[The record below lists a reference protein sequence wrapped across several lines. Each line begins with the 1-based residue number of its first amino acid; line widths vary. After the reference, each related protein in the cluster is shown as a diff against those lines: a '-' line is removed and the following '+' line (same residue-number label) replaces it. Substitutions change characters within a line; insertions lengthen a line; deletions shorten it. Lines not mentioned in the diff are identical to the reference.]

1 MNENLRGPFQ
11 VNDPEEARRI
21 RSKGGKVM
29 DGGSRVISPSGRY
42 SLNMSRALGDAD
54 YKTPRRIVSATPDVR
69 HVTLGCGT
77 AKVKDPMMREAHD
90 PSSAAETLDVRL
102 LSSLNTYT
110 ASCWR

>member
-1 MNENLRGPFQ
+1 MELWHIETRCMSPQLGGHLHSWLPIIATYIAISLNENLRGPFQ

-29 DGGSRVISPSGRY
+29 DGGSRVVSPSGRH

-77 AKVKDPMMREAHD
+77 AK
-90 PSSAAETLDVRL
+90 
-102 LSSLNTYT
+102 
-110 ASCWR
+110 